1 MECQSPHSQW
11 RKVLRG
17 DIPHI
22 LEQILIYLDYESL
35 KTCFEVGKDWRK
47 ILKSKSFQKKAKD
60 VFAREITKDGKKLV
74 NASGEGNTEVIM
86 QLLATDFLDIN
97 HADQEWADYHKNLFN
112 PTSLIIAANE
122 GKINAVKLL
131 LDRGA
136 DPNLR
141 DETGASALYC
151 AANWGKVNVVK
162 LLLDRGADPNLKDGI
177 EDTAL
182 HHAARDGHD
191 HVVRVL
197 LEARADPN
205 ITSEDGDT
213 SLHYGARYGRID
225 AMQMLLDQG
234 ADPNIKNKYGETP
247 LHDAARH
254 GHRDVMQL
262 FLDKGADPNIKNG
275 DGNSPLSVVLFDA
288 QWRGNDC
295 WDMIK
300 IDDEKERRSLAQ
312 FLLDRGANVIM

>member
-1 MECQSPHSQW
+1 MESQSPHSQW

-22 LEQILIYLDYESL
+22 LEQIFIYLDYESL

-97 HADQEWADYHKNLFN
+97 REAVVDDHNYFFDAT
-112 PTSLIIAANE
+112 PLIIAAYE
-122 GKINAVKLL
+122 GKVNAVKLL

-136 DPNLR
+136 DPNLQLPGEIR
-141 DETGASALYC
+141 STALHH
-151 AANWGKVNVVK
+151 AAEKGEVNAVI
-162 LLLDRGADPNLKDGI
+162 LLLDWGADPNLKNEM

-182 HHAARDGHD
+182 HYAALDGHNN
-191 HVVRVL
+191 VVHVL
-197 LEARADPN
+197 LERRADPN

-262 FLDKGADPNIKNG
+262 LLDKGVDPNIKNG

-312 FLLDRGANVIM
+312 ILLDGGANVI